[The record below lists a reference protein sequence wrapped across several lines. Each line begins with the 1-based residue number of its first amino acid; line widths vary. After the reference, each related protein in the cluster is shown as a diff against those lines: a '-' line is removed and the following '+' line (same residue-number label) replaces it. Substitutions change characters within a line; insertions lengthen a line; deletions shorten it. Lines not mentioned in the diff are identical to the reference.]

1 MSSDLKGLNPRT
13 VLLTDHCVL
22 VLQRLKPRRDIIRPL
37 ISLHRSASRLLF
49 RNAMDDPASYSLI
62 LLLNETVVPQAATFS
77 SVGLKLLAVL
87 LLVGAN
93 GFFVAA
99 EFALVGVRRSRIETL
114 AAGGSGRAKRLLG
127 LLDNLNAYLSA
138 SQLGITLASLAL
150 GWIGE
155 PAVAQLLQGPL
166 SAVGEAWRHPIAFGV
181 AFSIITT
188 LHIVFGEQ
196 APKLLGLDRAEKI
209 ALTIAWPMR
218 VFYLTFQ
225 WPIRALDWASARTVR
240 IFGLHS
246 TAESASSYTEAE
258 LRQLVDISR
267 ETGHLR
273 AEERRLI
280 HRVFEFSDTLVRE
293 AMVPRTEMAAIS
305 SNCSLEQITLAFE
318 QNRYSRL
325 PVYRESLDDV
335 IGFIHSKDI
344 MPYLL
349 RPEEFRLEDVLQSPL
364 YVVDT
369 ARLEDV
375 LRQMQRAKSHFGFV
389 VDEHGGLEGIITLED
404 LLEEIVGDISD
415 EHDEE
420 VNEQISEIGEHSYL
434 LDGRLAVRDLN
445 RRLKLSLP
453 ESETYTTIGGFLMTA
468 AGHVLHA
475 GEDVRYNGLLFH
487 IEKVE
492 RRRLEQVRLDLPGP
506 AQRPTSGETA
516 SAARQV

>member
-1 MSSDLKGLNPRT
+1 
-13 VLLTDHCVL
+13 
-22 VLQRLKPRRDIIRPL
+22 
-37 ISLHRSASRLLF
+37 
-49 RNAMDDPASYSLI
+49 MDEPASYLITLIFSDGTPETPLSITAI
-62 LLLNETVVPQAATFS
+62 LL
-77 SVGLKLLAVL
+77 KLCAVF

-93 GFFVAA
+93 GFFVGS
-99 EFALVGVRRSRIETL
+99 EFALVSVRRPRLEARA
-114 AAGGSGRAKRLLG
+114 AAGSRRAQAALR
-127 LLDNLNAYLSA
+127 LLDNPTLFISA
-138 SQLGITLASLAL
+138 TQMGITVASLAL

-155 PAVAQLLQGPL
+155 PTVAAMLEPVARSIATEGRVAYVAHLL
-166 SAVGEAWRHPIAFGV
+166 AIIV
-181 AFSIITT
+181 AFSAITF
-188 LHIVFGEQ
+188 LHIVLGELMPKMVALERAEPLALFAARPLELFAKIFQ
-196 APKLLGLDRAEKI
+196 APLWIFNRTGATLGKLIGLKSSLE
-209 ALTIAWPMR
+209 
-218 VFYLTFQ
+218 
-225 WPIRALDWASARTVR
+225 
-240 IFGLHS
+240 H
-246 TAESASSYTEAE
+246 TAVYTETE

-305 SNCSLEQITLAFE
+305 SNSSLEQITLAFE

-335 IGFIHSKDI
+335 LGFIHSKDV

-349 RPEEFRLEDVLQSPL
+349 RPAEFRLKDVLQPPM

-375 LRQMQRAKSHFGFV
+375 LRQMQKAKSHFGFV

-420 VNEQISEIGEHSYL
+420 VNEQITEIGERTYL
-434 LDGRLAVRDLN
+434 LDGRLAVRDIN

-453 ESETYTTIGGFLMTA
+453 ESEAYTTIGGFLMTA
-468 AGHVLHA
+468 AGHVLHE
-475 GEDVRYNGLLFH
+475 GEDVPYNGLLFH
-487 IEKVE
+487 VEKVE
-492 RRRLEQVRLDLPGP
+492 RRRLEQVRLELPQP
-506 AQRPTSGETA
+506 IPKQQTSGETA
-516 SAARQV
+516 SAARHT